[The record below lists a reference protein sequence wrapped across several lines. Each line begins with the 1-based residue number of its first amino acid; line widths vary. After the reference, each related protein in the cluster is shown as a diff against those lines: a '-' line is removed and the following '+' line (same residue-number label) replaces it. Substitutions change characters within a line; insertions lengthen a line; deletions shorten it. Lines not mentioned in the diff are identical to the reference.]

1 MRTKNTPVV
10 ERLRAAGDEEAAET
24 IERLER
30 AVKAMYLQ
38 YRIAYRTAEDAL
50 DREIAALG
58 KRPVKAGGE
67 H

>member
-30 AVKAMYLQ
+30 AVAAMYLQ
-38 YRIAYRTAEDAL
+38 YRFAYRTAEDAL
-50 DREIAALG
+50 DELRRLG
-58 KRPVKAGGE
+58 APITRG
-67 H
+67 